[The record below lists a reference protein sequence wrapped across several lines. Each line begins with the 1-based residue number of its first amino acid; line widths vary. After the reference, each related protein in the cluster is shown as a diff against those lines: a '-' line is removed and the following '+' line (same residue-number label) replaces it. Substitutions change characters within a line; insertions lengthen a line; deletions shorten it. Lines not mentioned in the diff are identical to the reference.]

1 MGWLM
6 CFISVM
12 VEMMKDI
19 LVADILIGIKKSYK
33 NISICVLL
41 GIVNSGIL
49 YVNDMYKIIIFPI
62 MSFLVV
68 CVFTKINWKK
78 QIQASII
85 GFQLIS
91 LLDLAI
97 WLIINATTIL
107 GKVYFFNK
115 EMVNFFGDIL
125 GLLLW
130 MLVLFQLRN
139 KKNIV
144 REYFIQA
151 EGKEI
156 FLIIWVVGIFS
167 MILTSVQGLF
177 MGELNL
183 TMIKV
188 AMVASVFVAILVIFI
203 CGYLVYSV
211 VSKRHLW
218 ETNELNEKC
227 IFYQK
232 EYYDEMVKRNEE
244 LAAFRHDIDKHFRSI
259 RMLVEE
265 EKYGEL
271 KQYTNQFGDYFKQKE
286 LYKTGNLMADYIIN
300 GKIKEI
306 CEDDKTE
313 ICIVGKFPTVC
324 LVSDFDLCIILDN
337 ALDNVKEALKEVKNQ
352 SQLDISIQNTNK
364 KLYLRI
370 SNTSNPRNIQKLKT
384 TKQDIEYHGY
394 GLKNIKK
401 IVEQYNGMIDTSY
414 ENGMFILQIVL

>member
-1 MGWLM
+1 MEWLG
-6 CFISVM
+6 CFVSVM
-12 VEMMKDI
+12 VEMMKNI

-33 NISICVLL
+33 NIMVCVLL
-41 GIVNSGIL
+41 GIVNSSIL
-49 YVNDMYKIIIFPI
+49 YFNDIYKALIFPI
-62 MSFLVV
+62 MSFIVIYI
-68 CVFTKINWKK
+68 FTKINWKK

-130 MLVLFQLRN
+130 ILVLFQLRN

-144 REYFIQA
+144 REYFTQA

-156 FLIIWVVGIFS
+156 FLIILVVGIFS
-167 MILTSVQGLF
+167 MVLTSVQGLF

-183 TMIKV
+183 AMIKV

-218 ETNELNEKC
+218 EINELNEKC

-259 RMLVEE
+259 KMLVEE

-286 LYKTGNLMADYIIN
+286 LYKTGNLMADYILN

-306 CEDDKTE
+306 CKNHKTE
-313 ICIVGKFPTVC
+313 ICVVGKFPITC
-324 LVSDFDLCIILDN
+324 KVSDFDLSIILEN
-337 ALDNVKEALKEVKNQ
+337 ALDNVKEALREVK
-352 SQLDISIQNTNK
+352 SQPRLDISIQNINQ

-370 SNTSNPRNIQKLKT
+370 SNTSNPRNVRELKT
-384 TKQDIEYHGY
+384 TKQDTEYHGY

-401 IVEQYNGMIDTSY
+401 IVEQYNGIIDTSY
-414 ENGMFILQIVL
+414 EKGMFILQIVL